1 MTSNLRL
8 STISASAPAG
18 IANRNMGSVVAT
30 RTIETTSG
38 AGSRLVISQPEAALY
53 IQLPTFATTVAIHS
67 TVNVACRN
75 GLQAELGTSATVL
88 PEVPVTRCCRVGRS
102 TIRMR
107 LERPNKRC
115 YVRLLLQ
122 SHRLRRNRPPLR
134 RTKAVG

>member
-1 MTSNLRL
+1 MVTVKEKTTVTQRIRGNCPTHSR
-8 STISASAPAG
+8 TEISVRDVKA
-18 IANRNMGSVVAT
+18 
-30 RTIETTSG
+30 
-38 AGSRLVISQPEAALY
+38 VIDDAALY

-67 TVNVACRN
+67 TVNAACRN